1 MTLPGRKVLLMG
13 EAGSGKTYALRTLVE
28 AGLETLVMFLE
39 PGMET
44 IADIPCSAGL
54 HWHYIPPA
62 DTPWEVLE
70 KAAMQ
75 VNTLSYESL
84 TKIQDGNRRS
94 FTGLIEFF
102 AACRDFKCDRCGK
115 AFGPIDKLDPAKQ
128 AFALDSLSGLSMLAM
143 NLVAGT
149 KPVKSQSDWQ
159 IAQNQ
164 VFDIIVKLT
173 SGVPATVVVTSH
185 IEKEVDE
192 LTGIQTTM
200 ASTLGRKLAP
210 RLPQRFSEVI
220 LTKRE
225 GTRFSWSTAAYGVAL
240 KTRLLPIAE
249 GLKPSFVELI
259 SMHQKLS

>member
-1 MTLPGRKVLLMG
+1 MG
-13 EAGSGKTYALRTLVE
+13 EAGSGKTYSLRTLVE

-44 IADIPCSAGL
+44 IADISCEDGM

-62 DTPWEVLE
+62 DTPWVVLE
-70 KAAMQ
+70 KASLQ
-75 VNTLSYESL
+75 INTLSYESL
-84 TKIQDGNRRS
+84 TKIQDGNRRT
-94 FTGLIEFF
+94 FTGLIEFIV
-102 AACRDFKCDRCGK
+102 ACRDFKCDRCGK
-115 AFGPIDKLDPAKQ
+115 SFGSIDQLDPLTQ

-192 LTGIQTTM
+192 LTGSHTTM

-220 LTKRE
+220 LAKRE
-225 GTRFSWSTAAYGVAL
+225 GTKFSWSTAAYGVAL
-240 KTRLLPIAE
+240 KTRLLPIAD

-259 SMHQKLS
+259 TKHKTLS